1 MFARLIIS
9 ALALLVGSATATAQS
24 NVQQAHSLMITAIH
38 NKDSDEIRKL
48 ARSPWVIMNEVDMSP
63 FYIQAAVGTGD
74 ISTIKT
80 IFEVGGR
87 ILQSGQW
94 PQGKGTNNVYLQ
106 ATSANRIDVLKLL
119 IDEFKKEKSSPKP
132 NDNPYTLPQLFA
144 AQNNGQDALMT
155 AYFAGRADV
164 GLVLLEN
171 GADPNTKG
179 FYGVSAIWFAV
190 RSTPICEK
198 CFTDALTYHADP
210 NLLDPSGK
218 TRLFK
223 WTEYGIATD
232 ASVVQFLVDH
242 GLNVNIKDVDG
253 LTAHDWTHI
262 QGLGNGNCRQVGPQ
276 HPDIQAIL
284 VKAGAQP
291 RNLPGDF
298 RCRWGT
304 T

>member
-1 MFARLIIS
+1 MLNRLIVSTLI
-9 ALALLVGSATATAQS
+9 LLVGSAGAQS

-38 NKDSDEIRKL
+38 NKDTDEIRKL
-48 ARSPWVIMNEVDMSP
+48 AGSPWVIINETDMSP
-63 FYIQAAVGTGD
+63 FYIQSAVITGD
-74 ISTIKT
+74 IPTIKT

-106 ATSANRIDVLKLL
+106 AISANRIDVLKLL
-119 IDEFKKEKSSPKP
+119 IDEFKREKSNPKSS
-132 NDNPYTLPQLFA
+132 DNPYTLPQLFA
-144 AQNNGQDALMT
+144 AQNNGQDALMS
-155 AYFAGRADV
+155 AYFTGHADL

-190 RSTPICEK
+190 RSVPICQK
-198 CFTDALTYHADP
+198 CFTDALTYHADQ

-218 TRLFK
+218 TRLFR
-223 WTEYGIATD
+223 WTEYGIATN

-242 GLNVNIKDVDG
+242 GINVNIKDVDG

-262 QGLGNGNCRQVGPQ
+262 QGLGNGNCHQVALL
-276 HPDIQAIL
+276 HPDIQAIP

-291 RNLPGDF
+291 RNLPGTF